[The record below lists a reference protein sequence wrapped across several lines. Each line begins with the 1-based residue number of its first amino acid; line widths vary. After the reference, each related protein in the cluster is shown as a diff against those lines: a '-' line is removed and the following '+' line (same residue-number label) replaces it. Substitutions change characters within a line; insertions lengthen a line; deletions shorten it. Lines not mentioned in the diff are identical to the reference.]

1 LVKELSPYRGRKS
14 VANEMEPEPIAAG
27 APTGAEEDGRAESMK
42 PLRWTTGSAADAPPI
57 VAAAD
62 N

>member
-1 LVKELSPYRGRKS
+1 
-14 VANEMEPEPIAAG
+14 MEPEPIAAG